1 MRAFA
6 SYILRGRV
14 QAILVAAASAVL
26 ALLLPLLSHISGATV
41 ALVTLR
47 KGYGEG
53 MVVAGGAA
61 LILAAV
67 GYVSTVPFPM
77 VHAFLASTLLLV
89 WLPVVVTGEVLR
101 RGRDLGRA
109 LMVAAALACLAMVL
123 LQLVVGDPAAW
134 WRHMLDAVLTPM
146 LEEAPVPLSEGDRVR
161 MLEGLASVMS
171 GFMGAMIVY
180 VTMVNLFIGR
190 WLQAMLFNPGG
201 FRQEF
206 QSLRLGRNVA
216 LVALAV
222 MFMVTFGGDALA
234 AFGQNLLI
242 LVVAVFAFHGL
253 ALAHAVV
260 AMLGANRIW
269 LVALYVLLLFLPLQ
283 AMMALS
289 AAGFADSWVD
299 FRFRLRR
306 RQ

>member
-53 MVVAGGAA
+53 MVVAAGAA
-61 LILAAV
+61 LILAGV

-109 LMVAAALACLAMVL
+109 LVVAAVLACLAMVL
-123 LQLVVGDPAAW
+123 LQLAVGDPAAW

-146 LEEAPVPLSEGDRVR
+146 LAEAPVPLSEGDKARL
-161 MLEGLASVMS
+161 LEGLASVMS

-206 QSLRLGRNVA
+206 QSLRLGRNAA

-222 MFMVTFGGDALA
+222 MFLVTFGGDSLA

-260 AMLGANRIW
+260 AMLGANRVW

-299 FRFRLRR
+299 FRSRLRK